1 MRLTFVSCILP
12 AVLASSIVPGQ
23 QATAA
28 ATVKPAQQDAMKS
41 STAKSTPAKV
51 TQKGK
56 TSHGTVASKHSKMS
70 SQNAAKRP
78 AYRPEYTQNSV
89 EVMNGESTQKIVFN
103 SDQAASGSR
112 KDVSAVKTSPAP
124 LKVEVVNGASTDT
137 QYFYGD
143 NGRQGSDEKRPV
155 VVAVQS
161 SDTRFVGGNKHP
173 VVTGIT
179 AVGRVDAKSAR
190 GSGQKVMTAV
200 SPQPK
205 RPEYQ
210 PDAH

>member
-12 AVLASSIVPGQ
+12 VVLASTIVPWQ

-28 ATVKPAQQDAMKS
+28 MTVQPAQQDAAKS
-41 STAKSTPAKV
+41 STVKNTPAKV
-51 TQKGK
+51 SQSAK
-56 TSHGTVASKHSKMS
+56 TDHGTVASKHSKTS
-70 SQNAAKRP
+70 SRSSAKRP
-78 AYRPEYTQNSV
+78 AYRPEYTQHSV
-89 EVMNGESTQKIVFN
+89 EVMNGATTQRIVFSN
-103 SDQAASGSR
+103 DQAASGSS
-112 KDVSAVKTSPAP
+112 KDTPALTNGRAP
-124 LKVEVVNGASTDT
+124 LKVEVVNGNATDT

-143 NGRQGSDEKRPV
+143 GRQGSNERRPV

-173 VVTGIT
+173 VVTCIT
-179 AVGRVDAKSAR
+179 AVGRADAKSVN
-190 GSGQKVMTAV
+190 GGGQKVTTGV